1 MWLKLEAPM
10 CIFRSLVVWV
20 HGRPRLGVERC
31 FHPSVMN
38 FLVFRWPGERLAS
51 AVVSAG
57 GQVGAHQQGTR
68 KTFVNALSF
77 FFTDFL
83 HRAADRL

>member
-1 MWLKLEAPM
+1 
-10 CIFRSLVVWV
+10 
-20 HGRPRLGVERC
+20 
-31 FHPSVMN
+31 MN

-68 KTFVNALSF
+68 ETFVNTLSF

>member
-1 MWLKLEAPM
+1 
-10 CIFRSLVVWV
+10 
-20 HGRPRLGVERC
+20 
-31 FHPSVMN
+31 
-38 FLVFRWPGERLAS
+38 
-51 AVVSAG
+51 VSAG